1 MESTVSWVGDGTQFS
16 SNSANEKGGAIDASS
31 FSTVSWDGDGTQFS
45 SNSAE
50 WGGAISAVES
60 TVSWVGDGTQFSCN
74 SANENGGAIFAYSST
89 GAWDGD
95 DTQFSYNSANVSGGN
110 GGAVYLY
117 AGEFQDEPA
126 TISGCNFS
134 DNVAEEAGGAV
145 NTMAG
150 KQSISSCHFEGNSAD
165 VGGALRLGGEA
176 TVSDCAF
183 LDNIAYSRGLGVD
196 VVESATISNSSFN
209 GNQRSCGSG
218 SFRSDTEQEDPTAR
232 FKTVCLGCPAW
243 DECSN
248 CTIADGTVTQIC
260 EVPLEHTSADEDGLT
275 LETLNIDEGYW
286 RATTESVIIL
296 ACYNADACAG
306 GKTGA
311 DSFCASGYQGPYCA
325 VCETDYS
332 PSLAHICPHC
342 SSSRR
347 QGLMVIAAIAVIVTV
362 FAFVAIFQYM
372 LSTEHEEGMLGCFRR
387 RVLGAVPVE
396 SLKIIVVVWQIL
408 TQFADA
414 ANVAYPGLYQDF
426 LSAIDVI
433 NFDIGSVLAVG
444 CLWSDMDFHDR
455 LLVNT
460 IGPLV
465 VAGFL
470 AMTYGIVLR
479 RHSASGDTGGV
490 EKIYHKHLTAL
501 LLLTFLVYSSVSSTV
516 FQTFACE
523 TLDDDVEYLRADYRI
538 HCTDAKHQ
546 AFEVY
551 AAIMIVVYPVGIP
564 LFYAFLL
571 FQRRHVLADAGAD
584 KTVAL
589 SISGLW
595 ESYRPERF
603 YYEVVECGRRVMLT
617 GVVVFIFPNDA
628 AQLAIT
634 ILLTLF
640 FSLLFEILSPYE
652 SESDMW
658 LSRGGHVIVFL
669 SMFGLLLLKVDVS
682 GESDQSQAVFSG
694 VLVAGHVL
702 MILAIVVEVVGI
714 CYASGKKRVVGAA
727 SSSESSPGLRPRAG
741 SDDVPALESVPASWP
756 SFMRRSSVSEEPGP
770 TRRIAGIMM
779 VNIHRDTSPS
789 S

>member
-1 MESTVSWVGDGTQFS
+1 MQEDLNVRFETV
-16 SNSANEKGGAIDASS
+16 
-31 FSTVSWDGDGTQFS
+31 
-45 SNSAE
+45 
-50 WGGAISAVES
+50 
-60 TVSWVGDGTQFSCN
+60 C
-74 SANENGGAIFAYSST
+74 
-89 GAWDGD
+89 
-95 DTQFSYNSANVSGGN
+95 
-110 GGAVYLY
+110 
-117 AGEFQDEPA
+117 
-126 TISGCNFS
+126 SGC
-134 DNVAEEAGGAV
+134 
-145 NTMAG
+145 
-150 KQSISSCHFEGNSAD
+150 
-165 VGGALRLGGEA
+165 
-176 TVSDCAF
+176 
-183 LDNIAYSRGLGVD
+183 
-196 VVESATISNSSFN
+196 
-209 GNQRSCGSG
+209 SG
-218 SFRSDTEQEDPTAR
+218 
-232 FKTVCLGCPAW
+232 W

-248 CTIADGTVTQIC
+248 CAIFDSTVTPTC

-275 LETLNIDEGYW
+275 LETLKIDQGYW

-332 PSLAHICPHC
+332 SLAHICTHC

-372 LSTEHEEGMLGCFRR
+372 LSTEHEEGVLGCFRR
-387 RVLGAVPVE
+387 RVLGAVPVQ

-414 ANVAYPGLYQDF
+414 ANVTYPGLYQDF

-433 NFDIGSVLAVG
+433 NFDIGSVLAAG

-490 EKIYHKHLTAL
+490 EKIYHKHQTAL

-538 HCTDAKHQ
+538 HCTDTKHQ

-564 LFYAFLL
+564 LLYAFLL

-595 ESYRPERF
+595 EPYRPERF

-628 AQLAIT
+628 AQIAIT

-658 LSRGGHVIVFL
+658 LSRGGHVILFL
-669 SMFGLLLLKVDVS
+669 SMFDLLLLKVDVS

-694 VLVAGHVL
+694 VLVTGHVL
-702 MILAIVVEVVGI
+702 MILVIVVEVVGI
-714 CYASGKKRVVGAA
+714 CYPSGKKRVVGAA

-741 SDDVPALESVPASWP
+741 SDDVLAFESVPASWP

-770 TRRIAGIMM
+770 TR
-779 VNIHRDTSPS
+779 
-789 S
+789 